1 MHCFLP
7 ILYLQMYFFLKDI
20 QRSNSVRNQS
30 RNFTFTITLNSMF
43 VNATSVNTDTL
54 KPCLLHAQF
63 KTSPPSCRLPS
74 NKTNHWKLDGIQVSK
89 LLERNG
95 GVTAAQ
101 SPGLPDLMLWRK
113 TATHGPRR
121 PHSDGFGTT
130 STRKT
135 MSHSK
140 LWQNSIKC
148 APMVHLTKDLWHRQ
162 FEIMVTYWNRL
173 YCCTHIEYFII
184 CALQIVP
191 RIWLHVL
198 PEAHTAWYFYINVYN
213 CLMLCCESLP
223 H

>member
-20 QRSNSVRNQS
+20 QRFNSVRNQS

-135 MSHSK
+135 VSFKTVTEFYQVCSHGASHKGFMTQAVWNNGNILEQVLLLYSHWVLHHMCSTNSSK
-140 LWQNSIKC
+140 NLAPCAARSPYCMIFLHKC
-148 APMVHLTKDLWHRQ
+148 
-162 FEIMVTYWNRL
+162 I
-173 YCCTHIEYFII
+173 
-184 CALQIVP
+184 
-191 RIWLHVL
+191 
-198 PEAHTAWYFYINVYN
+198 
-213 CLMLCCESLP
+213 
-223 H
+223 